1 MQGIRH
7 RGIPKDSFVGDDLP
21 LTDFTPRPSF
31 NGRLWFPRLCQEV
44 IRTLIRW
51 QSSASDQVT
60 L

>member
-1 MQGIRH
+1 
-7 RGIPKDSFVGDDLP
+7 LP

-31 NGRLWFPRLCQEV
+31 NGRLWFPRPCQEV
-44 IRTLIRW
+44 FRTLIRW